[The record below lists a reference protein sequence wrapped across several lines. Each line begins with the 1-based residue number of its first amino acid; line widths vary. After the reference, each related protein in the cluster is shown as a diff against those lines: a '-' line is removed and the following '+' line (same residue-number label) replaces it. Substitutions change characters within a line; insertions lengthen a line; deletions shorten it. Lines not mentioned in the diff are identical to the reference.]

1 MSKDCTKE
9 LNAVKNAERRHLET
23 VERLDQYMA
32 NNFNPDS
39 RKVRRLK
46 QLIDY
51 WHFEIEIRQDDLD
64 ICSGHKY

>member
-32 NNFNPDS
+32 NNSNPDS
-39 RKVRRLK
+39 RKVRRLN
-46 QLIDY
+46 QQVDCWLFLITPMITPK
-51 WHFEIEIRQDDLD
+51 WR
-64 ICSGHKY
+64 